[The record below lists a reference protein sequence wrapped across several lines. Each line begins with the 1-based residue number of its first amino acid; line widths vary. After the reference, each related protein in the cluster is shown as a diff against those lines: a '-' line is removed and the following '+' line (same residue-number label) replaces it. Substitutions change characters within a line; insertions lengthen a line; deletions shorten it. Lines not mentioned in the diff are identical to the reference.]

1 MLAEVED
8 AQLKS
13 LLVQLVETADRKA
26 AKANLDPP
34 TRLRHLLQKFH
45 RGHEQRIIREK
56 EALLQHAE
64 VNDQEKHD
72 VFLEILQAKRRQQGI
87 IAPTEG

>member
-1 MLAEVED
+1 LAEVEEP
-8 AQLKS
+8 QLKS
-13 LLVQLVETADRKA
+13 LLVQLVEVADRKA
-26 AKANLDPP
+26 TKANLDPP

-56 EALLQHAE
+56 QSLLQQAE
-64 VNDQEKHD
+64 VDEREKHD
-72 VFLEILQAKRRQQGI
+72 VFLEILEAKRRQQGI

>member
-1 MLAEVED
+1 
-8 AQLKS
+8 
-13 LLVQLVETADRKA
+13 
-26 AKANLDPP
+26 
-34 TRLRHLLQKFH
+34 LLQKFH